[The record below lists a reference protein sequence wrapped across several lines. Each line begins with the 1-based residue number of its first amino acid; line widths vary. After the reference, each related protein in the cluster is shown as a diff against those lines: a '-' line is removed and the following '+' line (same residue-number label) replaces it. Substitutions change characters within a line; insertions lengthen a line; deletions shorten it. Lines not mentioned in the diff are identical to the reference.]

1 MTMRVF
7 EDVPATRRAIPLLIG
22 IFGTTGSGKTLSALR
37 VAFGIQR
44 VTGGEIMA
52 ADTEAGRMLAYAD
65 DFKKADGTPGFRHI
79 PFEAPFGSLDYLA
92 VLEHAKSRNASI
104 LVFDSA
110 SHEHEGEGGVLDT
123 HDREARRLA
132 EKWKTSIEKAGMSA
146 WNFAKA
152 PRRKFVNAFTSS
164 RMNLIFCFRAKD
176 KLKLEAGKDPSS
188 KGYMPIGG
196 DELAYEMVLNALL
209 KPGARGVPTWES
221 DKEGEN
227 QMIKVPKQFLELS
240 RKTRGMQLD
249 EDFGEALAKWA
260 AGGEMTR
267 GAEIRAAIRAAETVD
282 DLKAIS
288 GQIEEA
294 KKKRTVPP
302 AEWNELVAYFKTRRD
317 ELEPPEPGANG

>member
-1 MTMRVF
+1 MAMRQF

-37 VAFGIQR
+37 VAHGIQR
-44 VTGGEIMA
+44 VTGGDIMA

-65 DFKKADGTPGFRHI
+65 DFKKPDGTPTFRHI

-92 VLEHAKSRNASI
+92 VLEHAKNRNASI

-110 SHEHEGEGGVLDT
+110 SHEHEGEGGVLDM
-123 HDREARRLA
+123 HDKEARRLA

-176 KLKLEAGKDPSS
+176 KLKLEAGKDPTS

-260 AGGEMTR
+260 AGGEMS
-267 GAEIRAAIRAAETVD
+267 RAAELRAALRAAETEA
-282 DLKAIS
+282 DLQVIAKQVA
-288 GQIEEA
+288 EA
-294 KKKRTVPP
+294 KDKRTIAP
-302 AEWNELVAYFKTRRD
+302 AEYKEIKDLWSTRRD
-317 ELEPPEPGANG
+317 EIVPPEPGSNG